1 MQAASYVL
9 PEALDLASVASV
21 HRDLLKLRGA
31 NLDIDASGVRKISGL
46 GVQLLLAASTS
57 WEADG
62 RVFRVVERAPAMNEA
77 LRLTGSFLPG
87 EKE

>member
-9 PEALDLASVASV
+9 PEALDLAFVASV

-31 NLDIDASGVRKISGL
+31 DLDVDASGVRKVSGL

-57 WEADG
+57 WEVDG
-62 RVFRVVERAPAMNEA
+62 RRFRVLGRSTVMNDA

-87 EKE
+87 DKE